1 MHIRARFA
9 ALACLSAS
17 TVVFFMARSRA
28 QQSVGTD
35 AESGLPRW
43 AYSVA
48 LPAPRPATPPGSA
61 DAAATEQPLQ
71 HVTGSKAGYTRKEI
85 ASLQV
90 VPDWFPQA
98 HPPMPAIVA
107 HGRLPS
113 LGACAHCH
121 LPTGMGRPE
130 NQSVAGLP
138 PEYMEQQ
145 IEDFRNGARKS
156 SEPRMASVNNMI
168 LAAKTMTPEEMKDG
182 IAYFA
187 SLKPHRWIRVV
198 ETDRV
203 PLTAIGSLM
212 LVVTDPNRT
221 EPIGDRVIEVSED
234 IEQTELRN
242 PTSGFVAYVPT
253 GSLERG
259 ESLVRTGGDGKTIA
273 CTTCH
278 GPDLRGMGNVPSI
291 AGRSPS
297 QMTRQLIDFQRGARN
312 GAGAAL
318 MKGPVAKLTT
328 ADMVAIT
335 GYLASLEP

>member
-1 MHIRARFA
+1 MQIRTRLVTAACAAAALAFVVGVHIRA
-9 ALACLSAS
+9 
-17 TVVFFMARSRA
+17 
-28 QQSVGTD
+28 QQAGVTPAD
-35 AESGLPRW
+35 LPRW
-43 AYSVA
+43 AYSVT
-48 LPAPRPATPPGSA
+48 PAPAAPSVPVPPASA
-61 DAAATEQPLQ
+61 ASTDESPLE
-71 HVTGSKAGYTRKEI
+71 HVAGSKGAYTRKQL

-90 VPDWFPQA
+90 VPDWFPQD
-98 HPPMPAIVA
+98 HPTMPDVVA
-107 HGRLPS
+107 KGRVPGV
-113 LGACAHCH
+113 GACGHCH

-138 PEYMEQQ
+138 EAYMLQQ
-145 IEDFRNGARKS
+145 IEDFRSGARKS
-156 SEPRMASVNNMI
+156 SEPHMASVNNMI
-168 LAAKTMTPEEMKDG
+168 STSRAATPEEIKAG
-182 IAYFA
+182 IGYFG
-187 SLKPHRWIRVV
+187 SLKPHKWIRVV

-203 PLTAIGSLM
+203 PLTKIASLM
-212 LVVTDPNRT
+212 LVVTDANKT

-242 PTSGFVAYVPT
+242 PKSGFVAYVPT

-259 ESLVRTGGDGKTIA
+259 ESLVKTGGNETTVA

-278 GPDLRGMGNVPSI
+278 GTDLRGAGNIPSI

-297 QMTRQLIDFQRGARN
+297 QMARQLIDFQTGARN

-328 ADMVAIT
+328 RDIVEMT